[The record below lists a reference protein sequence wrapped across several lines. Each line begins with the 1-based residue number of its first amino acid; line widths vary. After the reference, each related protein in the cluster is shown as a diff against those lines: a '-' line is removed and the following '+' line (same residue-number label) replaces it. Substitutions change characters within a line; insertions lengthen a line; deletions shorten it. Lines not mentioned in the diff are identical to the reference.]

1 MRFKLDENLSRRV
14 AELFRSA
21 GHDAMTV
28 REQGLQSASDERVFE
43 AAARERRTLVTFD
56 RDLGQVL
63 RFPPDAGA
71 GIIVID
77 VGPRASHQGLLNRTR
92 DLLALIETRSPDRAL
107 WIVEPGRV
115 RVHLARGDE
124 E

>member
-1 MRFKLDENLSRRV
+1 MRFKLDENLSSSV

-21 GHDAMTV
+21 GHDTVTV
-28 REQGLQSASDERVFE
+28 REQGLQSAPDERVFVV
-43 AAARERRTLVTFD
+43 AAQEGRTLVTLD

-63 RFPPDAGA
+63 RFPPDASA

-77 VGPRASHQGLLNRTR
+77 AGPRASHQGLLNRTR
-92 DLLALIETRSPDRAL
+92 ELLSVIETRSPDGSL

-115 RVHLARGDE
+115 RFT
-124 E
+124 

>member
-1 MRFKLDENLSRRV
+1 MKFKLDENLSRSV
-14 AELFRSA
+14 VDLFRSA

-28 REQGLQSASDERVFE
+28 REQGLQSAPDERVFE
-43 AAARERRTLVTFD
+43 VAVQEGRILVTLD

-63 RFPPDAGA
+63 RFPPAASA

-77 VGPRASHQGLLNRTR
+77 VGPRASHPALLNRTR
-92 DLLALIETRSPDRAL
+92 ELLALVEAHSPERSL

-115 RVHLARGDE
+115 RIHLAKGAA
-124 E
+124 